1 MSGGYFDYEQ
11 GRMTYMADRLASVIE
26 TNDEF
31 SKETLAEFHK
41 GLVLLMAAAV
51 YLERID
57 WLVSGDDSEESFHK
71 RLKEDMD
78 KLSTKV
84 DHDETL

>member
-11 GRMTYMADRLASVIE
+11 GRMQSMADRLASVIE

-31 SKETLAEFHK
+31 SQETLAEFLK
-41 GLVLLMAAAV
+41 GLVLLRAAAV

-57 WLVSGDDSEESFHK
+57 FLLSSDDSEETFHK
-71 RLKEDMD
+71 RLKEDL
-78 KLSTKV
+78 KNG
-84 DHDETL
+84 

>member
-11 GRMTYMADRLASVIE
+11 CRMQNMADRLASVIE

-31 SKETLAEFHK
+31 SKETLAEFGK
-41 GLVLLMAAAV
+41 GLATLRAAAV

-57 WLVSGDDSEESFHK
+57 FLLSSDDREETFHK
-71 RLKEDMD
+71 RLKEDLLHIP
-78 KLSTKV
+78 KEVS
-84 DHDETL
+84 

>member
-11 GRMTYMADRLASVIE
+11 CRMQNTANRLASVIE
-26 TNDEF
+26 TNDEY

-41 GLVLLMAAAV
+41 GLVMLMAAAV

-57 WLVSGDDSEESFHK
+57 FLLCGDDSEETFHK
-71 RLKEDMD
+71 RLKEDL
-78 KLSTKV
+78 KNG
-84 DHDETL
+84 

>member
-11 GRMTYMADRLASVIE
+11 CRMQNMADRLASVIE

-31 SKETLAEFHK
+31 SKKTLAEFHK
-41 GLVLLMAAAV
+41 GLVLLMVAAV

-57 WLVSGDDSEESFHK
+57 FLLCGDDGEETFHK
-71 RLKEDMD
+71 RLKEDLLHIP
-78 KLSTKV
+78 KEVS
-84 DHDETL
+84 

>member
-11 GRMTYMADRLASVIE
+11 CRMQNMADRLASVIE
-26 TNDEF
+26 TDDQY

-57 WLVSGDDSEESFHK
+57 FLLCGDDSEESFHV
-71 RLKEDMD
+71 RLKEDLLPTHKD
-78 KLSTKV
+78 AP
-84 DHDETL
+84 

>member
-11 GRMTYMADRLASVIE
+11 CRMQNMADRLASVIE

-31 SKETLAEFHK
+31 SQETLAEFRK

-57 WLVSGDDSEESFHK
+57 FLLSSDDSEESFHE
-71 RLKEDMD
+71 RLHHDMD
-78 KLSTKV
+78 KLSTE
-84 DHDETL
+84 DAP

>member
-11 GRMTYMADRLASVIE
+11 GRMKYMADRLASVIE

-31 SKETLAEFHK
+31 SKETLAEFRK

-57 WLVSGDDSEESFHK
+57 FLLSSDDSEETFHK
-71 RLKEDMD
+71 RLKEDL
-78 KLSTKV
+78 KNG
-84 DHDETL
+84 

>member
-11 GRMTYMADRLASVIE
+11 CRMQNMADRLASVIE

-41 GLVLLMAAAV
+41 GLVLLMVAAI

-57 WLVSGDDSEESFHK
+57 FLLSSDDREETFHK

-84 DHDETL
+84 DHETL

>member
-31 SKETLAEFHK
+31 SKETLAEFGK
-41 GLVLLMAAAV
+41 GLVLLTAAAV

-57 WLVSGDDSEESFHK
+57 FLLSSDDSEESFHK
-71 RLKEDMD
+71 RLKEDL
-78 KLSTKV
+78 KNG
-84 DHDETL
+84 